1 MRAGLFPVLINPER
15 PIQTR
20 LAAAA
25 GELPGFDGWLPAEAA
40 AREGLCHRLADAA
53 GIEELHAA
61 SLDVIDDAD
70 VLLAVPESGLF

>member
-1 MRAGLFPVLINPER
+1 MRAGLFPVPTNPER

-25 GELPGFDGWLPAEAA
+25 GALPGFHGWLPAEAA
-40 AREGLCHRLADAA
+40 AREGQRLADAA
-53 GIEELHAA
+53 GIEEPDAA

-70 VLLAVPESGLF
+70 ILLAVPESGLF